1 MKKIKDWLKATGI
14 TNVAYLA
21 GGFAS
26 LLIGWSFIAGACFGI
41 FGYVNYNVISK
52 IVDDRFIKDGD

>member
-1 MKKIKDWLKATGI
+1 MKKIKDWLRATGL

-21 GGFAS
+21 GGIVATI
-26 LLIGWSFIAGACFGI
+26 LGYSFISGICFGI

-52 IVDDRFIKDGD
+52 LVTDNFNGDT